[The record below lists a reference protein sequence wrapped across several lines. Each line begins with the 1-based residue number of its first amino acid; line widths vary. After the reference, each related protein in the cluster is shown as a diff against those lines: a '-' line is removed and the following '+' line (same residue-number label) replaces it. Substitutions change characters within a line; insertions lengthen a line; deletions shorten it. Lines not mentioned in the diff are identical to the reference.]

1 MYKYLYSNNTSEKSK
16 QDKNKLR
23 ITKQSL
29 NDIDDYILN
38 FQRYYEL
45 IKNNPNLRPNNGSKN
60 LDLNTI
66 NIDNINKKIPYNK
79 LQNDLSTIYKR
90 VYSENNT
97 EKNNQNIIKYHSL
110 IRPNKYYINTNKIN
124 NKKIRNKIFKN
135 EFNSQEKYFDDQI
148 EIDNDLEINTFKK
161 NNVKGNKFEY
171 GNYAMN
177 NTNFNHPQLYLLKYN
192 KSYDKKNN
200 RLPQINTQNSLKI
213 TRTGD
218 LSNLI
223 PQNTKKAKF
232 RNNFYNYYIGMK
244 HFKQNFNL

>member
-1 MYKYLYSNNTSEKSK
+1 MYKNLYSNNTFEKSK
-16 QDKNKLR
+16 QDKIRFR

-45 IKNNPNLRPNNGSKN
+45 IKNNPNLRPNNRSNN

-66 NIDNINKKIPYNK
+66 NIDNINKKIPYNR
-79 LQNDLSTIYKR
+79 LQNDLSSIYKR

-110 IRPNKYYINTNKIN
+110 INPNKYYINKNKFN
-124 NKKIRNKIFKN
+124 NKKIRARLFKN
-135 EFNSQEKYFDDQI
+135 EFNSQEKYFDDQT
-148 EIDNDLEINTFKK
+148 ENDNDIEINTFKK
-161 NNVKGNKFEY
+161 NNVKGNKYEY

-177 NTNFNHPQLYLLKYN
+177 NTNCNHPQLYLLKYN
-192 KSYDKKNN
+192 KSYDKKN
-200 RLPQINTQNSLKI
+200 RLPLINSQNIFKI